1 AARVRRSRPL
11 PDRRVHEGSRRRPT
25 EAAPVVV
32 GRRRTFQEATAAAIT
47 SPMPKRTKHYL
58 SAALLLACMG
68 CQPCAEYIK
77 ADKEWLDVME
87 PHLRAGIALEPDAE
101 TRQLL

>member
-1 AARVRRSRPL
+1 
-11 PDRRVHEGSRRRPT
+11 
-25 EAAPVVV
+25 
-32 GRRRTFQEATAAAIT
+32 
-47 SPMPKRTKHYL
+47 MPKRTKHYL

-87 PHLRAGIALEPDAE
+87 PHLKAGIALEPDAE
-101 TRQLL
+101 TRTLLLNAVADKRRGIDIALGETR